1 MFTDIIVM
9 VFGKSESFDLLLQ
22 IDVLDYDPPTYCL
35 KVTQK
40 GINKTFSYLL
50 SFVGHLRPKLH
61 IVAASSTSVVT

>member
-22 IDVLDYDPPTYCL
+22 IDVLDYDSPTYCL

-50 SFVGHLRPKLH
+50 SLL
-61 IVAASSTSVVT
+61 AT